1 VAIRWGSVPVIY
13 PLGAPDVFTNTSGSI
28 QSQGISGPFQQ
39 PDNSMVLLRNFNI
52 IGPDVGPTRVLA
64 SFTFITVNITDRETM
79 LRNDDP
85 NAIATTSTPQN
96 FQKFEE
102 VTPLND
108 PRLVTVRVNNFIPG
122 VTGEDGEGLGG
133 GPPQIWY

>member
-1 VAIRWGSVPVIY
+1 
-13 PLGAPDVFTNTSGSI
+13 
-28 QSQGISGPFQQ
+28 
-39 PDNSMVLLRNFNI
+39 MVLLRNFNV
-52 IGPDVGPTRVLA
+52 IGPDVGATRVLA
-64 SFTFITVNITDRETM
+64 SSTFIIVNITDRETM

-85 NAIATTSTPQN
+85 NAIATTSAPQN

-108 PRLVTVRVNNFIPG
+108 PRLVTVRVNNYIPG
-122 VTGEDGEGLGG
+122 VTGESGEGLGG